1 MWRPSQMLQ
10 TADTPLLQDAFSS
23 TVTLEGYSC
32 QDEEVH
38 GSVEIADVKRYP
50 LPDVTGKK
58 LNVV

>member
-1 MWRPSQMLQ
+1 MLQ

>member
-1 MWRPSQMLQ
+1 MLQ
-10 TADTPLLQDAFSS
+10 TVDTPLLQDAFSS

-38 GSVEIADVKRYP
+38 GSVEIADVKRYRM

-58 LNVV
+58 LNLV